1 MIEFSNKCNKK
12 HSLCSA
18 CTFSNEYLNLFRSP
32 TFEFR
37 NRNQKLITMNE
48 QNLILDKLSE
58 IASKLSEQSLLQKTV
73 LNFNDTCIY
82 LDVSP
87 SHLYKLTST
96 KQIPH
101 FCPQGKKLYFKR
113 EEMDA
118 WLQRNRQN
126 TALENELEASDNL
139 IRSNRRK

>member
-1 MIEFSNKCNKK
+1 
-12 HSLCSA
+12 
-18 CTFSNEYLNLFRSP
+18 
-32 TFEFR
+32 
-37 NRNQKLITMNE
+37 MNE

-58 IASKLSEQSLLQKTV
+58 IASRLSEQNLLQKTV
-73 LNFNDTCIY
+73 LNFNDTCTY

-113 EEMDA
+113 EEIDT
-118 WLQRNRQN
+118 WLQRNRQS
-126 TALENELEASDNL
+126 TAAEVEQQASGNL
-139 IRSNRRK
+139 LRSNRR

>member
-1 MIEFSNKCNKK
+1 
-12 HSLCSA
+12 
-18 CTFSNEYLNLFRSP
+18 
-32 TFEFR
+32 
-37 NRNQKLITMNE
+37 MNE

-58 IASKLSEQSLLQKTV
+58 IASRLSEQNLLQKTV
-73 LNFNDTCIY
+73 LNFNDTCTY

-118 WLQRNRQN
+118 WLQRNRQST
-126 TALENELEASDNL
+126 TAEIEHEASGNL
-139 IRSNRRK
+139 LRSGRRQ